1 MAVGRADNNH
11 KMQGLDDVRGKTT
24 ASSFYPSLPGQ
35 KGLTHS
41 PFIGTG
47 RVLR

>member
-1 MAVGRADNNH
+1 
-11 KMQGLDDVRGKTT
+11 LDDVRGKTT
-24 ASSFYPSLPGQ
+24 APSSYPSPPGE

-47 RVLR
+47 RGLR